1 MNRLSDIAYVFLTP
15 VLRIKKEFF
24 NCIHNIAAAL
34 IFVVFGLFIARVLSS
49 FTEQFLKKIKLDH
62 YTSRI
67 GINEILVRFGFG
79 KSPSYIVGFIVY
91 WTLLGVFFVEAARM
105 LNFDILSVIL
115 QRFLV
120 EFVPK
125 IVAAVFIAFGGL
137 LFAKFMSGIVRNS
150 AAANNLKGGQALS
163 EIVHF
168 VILIVTAI
176 AAVEQLGIEMKTIR
190 SSLNIFFA
198 SLGLA
203 FAIAV
208 GLGAKD
214 IARDIIR
221 GMFTENKEEKHAGS
235 GRE

>member
-1 MNRLSDIAYVFLTP
+1 MNSISDIVYLFLTP
-15 VLRIKKEFF
+15 VLRIRKEFF
-24 NCIHNIAAAL
+24 NCVHNIAAAL
-34 IFVVFGLFIARVLSS
+34 IFVIFGLFMARVLSS
-49 FTEQFLKKIKLDH
+49 FVERFLSKIKLDH

-91 WTLLGVFFVEAARM
+91 WTLLAVFFVEAARM

-137 LFAKFMSGIVRNS
+137 LFARFMLGIVQNS

-163 EIVHF
+163 KIVHF
-168 VILIVTAI
+168 VILIFTTIV
-176 AAVEQLGIEMKTIR
+176 AVEQMGIEMKIIR
-190 SSLNIFFA
+190 SSFNILFA

-208 GLGAKD
+208 GLGTKD
-214 IARDIIR
+214 IARDIIK
-221 GMFTENKEEKHAGS
+221 GMFTENKEEK
-235 GRE
+235 